1 MKDIVTVIRSNP
13 EAYAPQLMQQ
23 AADEIE
29 LLRIGVATALKERD
43 EARRQYCRG
52 FTDFC
57 PNPKHDE
64 LSLEEAAMLVAKEFE
79 WDCFDREQGK

>member
-43 EARRQYCRG
+43 EARKELCHEIFTNGGLRPSEYARHRG
-52 FTDFC
+52 
-57 PNPKHDE
+57 
-64 LSLEEAAMLVAKEFE
+64 
-79 WDCFDREQGK
+79 WDCYKEDKPCQ